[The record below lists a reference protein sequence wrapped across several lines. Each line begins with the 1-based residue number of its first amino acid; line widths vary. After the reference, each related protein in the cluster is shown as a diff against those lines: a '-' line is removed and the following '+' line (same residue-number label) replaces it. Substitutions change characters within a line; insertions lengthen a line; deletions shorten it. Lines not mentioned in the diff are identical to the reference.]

1 MRRSHDCPDEHREPG
16 QDRERDREALAYARR
31 LRRRKCTNWC
41 SYSWRRLAAAVTG
54 IPIMVVNGPC
64 GRAVPA
70 LSPKC
75 PRRRPFHLGPLPQPS
90 RE

>member
-64 GRAVPA
+64 GRAVPCA
-70 LSPKC
+70 VPEVSP
-75 PRRRPFHLGPLPQPS
+75 PAAVSFGPAS
-90 RE
+90 ATIA